1 MWAYYQAH
9 INLKIWGSEDA
20 RIPTSAHEPKD
31 MRMWGC
37 KYTSKHAWTSG
48 YEDVRMQAHMNLKIW
63 GCGDARLQTSTHEPE
78 DMRM

>member
-1 MWAYYQAH
+1 
-9 INLKIWGSEDA
+9 
-20 RIPTSAHEPKD
+20 

-63 GCGDARLQTSTHEPE
+63 GCGDARLQISTHELYKDVIWGCKDARIQASTHEP
-78 DMRM
+78 